1 MSETSA
7 IRAWGTTAEERGA
20 GYPCDEALPDA
31 TTITYRGIDVDA
43 PPQAVYRWLCQLRKG
58 PYSYDLLDN
67 FGRRSPRRLVDGL
80 DELELGQRFMTLYE
94 LVEFDPGHQITVRT
108 NRAKAA
114 FGVQSVT
121 YRVTPAA
128 GGGSRLVAKRRLV
141 PPRGPFGPLM
151 KLNLPFI
158 DYVMARKQFKTLK
171 KLSERTA
178 RGEG

>member
-1 MSETSA
+1 MSEDSA
-7 IRAWGTTAEERGA
+7 IRTWGTTEAERDA

-31 TTITYRGIDVDA
+31 TTVTYRGIDVEA
-43 PPQAVYRWLCQLRKG
+43 PAQVVYRWLCQMQKG

-67 FGRRSPRRLVDGL
+67 FGRRSPRKLVEGL
-80 DELELGQRFMTLYE
+80 DQLELGLRFMTLYE
-94 LVEFDPGHQITVRT
+94 LVEFEPGHQLTVRT

-121 YRVTPAA
+121 YRATPAP
-128 GGGSRLVAKRRLV
+128 GGGCRLVAKRRLV

-151 KLNLPFI
+151 KLNLPWI
-158 DYVMARKQFKTLK
+158 DFVMARKQFKTLK

-178 RGEG
+178 RGQG